1 MIKFINIPLL
11 FHRHDTDQIWTASRT
26 LGQSHTTGVHPNK
39 YCRKQC
45 SEQVKRHVD
54 TLAQKEWI
62 NFYENWALSDKFLKF
77 GIVLAIGMLISKTTA
92 YRL

>member
-45 SEQVKRHVD
+45 SEQV
-54 TLAQKEWI
+54 
-62 NFYENWALSDKFLKF
+62 
-77 GIVLAIGMLISKTTA
+77 
-92 YRL
+92 